1 MAGWLDFWQFTL
13 RVLYFVLFARFLYI
27 HTFLIVFY
35 SKLMSSQ
42 NSPKN
47 SKPPSGSLRGS
58 MRPLKQA
65 SNQFHEPEDIKVPER
80 NVSSKEKDS
89 QDTHPLQDVE
99 LPSQPRQRTVSF
111 NEDTMV
117 NSFDGSKAPI
127 EEPTVEWEVLKS
139 IPVEEMTID
148 EMIEKVEEKG
158 DIVED
163 SGNNYEVSLLI
174 NANQL
179 VFVCSLV
186 FRGGGGG
193 VGWSASE

>member
-1 MAGWLDFWQFTL
+1 
-13 RVLYFVLFARFLYI
+13 
-27 HTFLIVFY
+27 
-35 SKLMSSQ
+35 MSSQ

-65 SNQFHEPEDIKVPER
+65 SNQFHEHEDIKVPER

-186 FRGGGGG
+186 FRGGEGWGGRRQSKLCFLFT
-193 VGWSASE
+193 VVIKISTKNDYVLYISFTP